1 MLPEIFCYNDD
12 MQISLENIKNKKVTV
27 MGLGLNGGG
36 LATAQFFARYGAEVT
51 VTDLK
56 TSEELRP
63 SIEKLSSFKNIRFVL
78 GEHRI
83 EDFREADLVIKNPG
97 VKLEGNVFLEAAKQI
112 ESDVSVFL
120 SLSKAPILAVTGS
133 KGKSSTVSALY
144 YGLKKLGYNA
154 FLGGNITVSPLSFF
168 EETSCDTPVVLE
180 LSSWQLAD
188 LKNKKLLKPKIAIIT
203 PIMPDHL
210 NWYGTMEKYV
220 ADKKIIY
227 ENMDEADYLICN
239 FDDGWGKIFAEET
252 RANVFWYSEK
262 KLAKEYRGVFFN
274 NKQEGLCNLSD
285 GERLLLSKDAK
296 VPGLKLKQNVL
307 NAGLALLLYQKIHK
321 PENLKGNDILKD
333 NNIKEQSEFIRKFM
347 DEYSGIEH
355 RLEFF
360 YETNG
365 IKFYNDTAATIP
377 EASAAALEAFDK
389 PPVLICGGTNK
400 NLNFIP
406 LAEKANLAKSLYL
419 LAGTGTD
426 LLIPL
431 LKEKSIEYNGPFDSL
446 DSLLFSLKKNAEKG
460 DVVILSPG
468 AASFGLFK
476 NEFDRG
482 NKFKEKVKEI
492 FC

>member
-1 MLPEIFCYNDD
+1 

-36 LATAQFFARYGAEVT
+36 VAAARFFARYGAEVT

-63 SIEKLSSFKNIRFVL
+63 SIEKLSSFANIRFVL

-83 EDFREADLVIKNPG
+83 EDFKEADLVIKNPG

-112 ESDVSVFL
+112 ESDISVFL
-120 SLSKAPILAVTGS
+120 AISKAPILAVTGS

-168 EETSCDTPVVLE
+168 EETAQNTPVVLE

-188 LKNKKLLKPKIAIIT
+188 LKTKGLLKPKAAIIT

-262 KLAKEYRGVFFN
+262 NLPEECRGVFFN
-274 NKQEGLCNLSD
+274 NRQEGVCNLND
-285 GERLLLSKDAK
+285 EERLLLSKDAK

-307 NAGLALLLYQKIHK
+307 NAGLALLLYQKFHQA
-321 PENLKGNDILKD
+321 ENLKEKKNKD
-333 NNIKEQSEFIRKFM
+333 QAEIIRKFM

-360 YETNG
+360 YEKNG

-377 EASAAALEAFDK
+377 EASAAAIEAFDK
-389 PPVLICGGTNK
+389 PPILICGGTNK

-406 LAEKANLAKSLYL
+406 LAEKAKLTKSIYL

-431 LKEKSIEYNGPFDSL
+431 LKEKSVEYKGPFDGL
-446 DSLLFSLKKNAEKG
+446 DSLLLSLKENLEAG
-460 DVVILSPG
+460 DIVILSPG
-468 AASFGLFK
+468 AASFGMFK

-492 FC
+492 FCR

>member
-1 MLPEIFCYNDD
+1 

-36 LATAQFFARYGAEVT
+36 VAAAQFFARYGAEVT

-63 SIEKLSSFKNIRFVL
+63 SIEKLSSFTNIRFVL

-83 EDFREADLVIKNPG
+83 EDFKEADLVIKNPG
-97 VKLEGNVFLEAAKQI
+97 VKLEGNIFLETAKQI
-112 ESDVSVFL
+112 ESDLSVFL
-120 SLSKAPILAVTGS
+120 ALSKAPVLAVTGS

-168 EETSCDTPVVLE
+168 EETSQDTPVVLE

-188 LKNKKLLKPKIAIIT
+188 LKTKELLKPKAAIIT

-262 KLAKEYRGVFFN
+262 NLPEECGGVFFN
-274 NKQEGLCNLSD
+274 NRQEGVCNLNNE
-285 GERLLLSKDAK
+285 ERLLLSKDAK

-307 NAGLALLLYQKIHK
+307 NAGLALLLYQKFYQA
-321 PENLKGNDILKD
+321 ENLKEKG
-333 NNIKEQSEFIRKFM
+333 IKEQSEIIRKFM

-360 YETNG
+360 YEKNG

-377 EASAAALEAFDK
+377 EASAAAIEAFDK
-389 PPVLICGGTNK
+389 PPILICGGTNK

-406 LAEKANLAKSLYL
+406 LAEKAKLAKSLYL
-419 LAGTGTD
+419 LAGSGTD

-431 LKEKSIEYNGPFDSL
+431 LKENSIEYRGPFDSL
-446 DSLLFSLKKNAEKG
+446 DSLLLSLKENLEA
-460 DVVILSPG
+460 DDIVTLSPG
-468 AASFGLFK
+468 AASFGMFK

>member
-1 MLPEIFCYNDD
+1 

-36 LATAQFFARYGAEVT
+36 VAAARFFARYGAEVT

-63 SIEKLSSFKNIRFVL
+63 SIEKLSSFTNIRFVL

-83 EDFREADLVIKNPG
+83 EDFKESDLVIKNPG
-97 VKLEGNVFLEAAKQI
+97 VKLEGNVFLEAAKQV
-112 ESDVSVFL
+112 ESDISVFL
-120 SLSKAPILAVTGS
+120 ALSKAPVLAVTGS

-168 EETSCDTPVVLE
+168 EETSKDTPVVLE

-188 LKNKKLLKPKIAIIT
+188 LKTKGLLKPKAAIIT

-262 KLAKEYRGVFFN
+262 NLPEECRGVFFN
-274 NKQEGLCNLSD
+274 NRQEGVCNLND
-285 GERLLLSKDAK
+285 EERLLLSKDAK

-307 NAGLALLLYQKIHK
+307 NAGLALLLYQKFHQA
-321 PENLKGNDILKD
+321 ENLKEKKNKD
-333 NNIKEQSEFIRKFM
+333 QAEIIRKFM

-360 YETNG
+360 YEKNG

-377 EASAAALEAFDK
+377 EASAAAIEAFDK
-389 PPVLICGGTNK
+389 PPILICGGTNK

-406 LAEKANLAKSLYL
+406 LAEKAKLTKSIYL

-431 LKEKSIEYNGPFDSL
+431 LKEKSVEYKGPFDGL
-446 DSLLFSLKKNAEKG
+446 DSLLLSLKENLEAG
-460 DVVILSPG
+460 DIVILSPG
-468 AASFGLFK
+468 AASFGMFK

>member
-1 MLPEIFCYNDD
+1 

-36 LATAQFFARYGAEVT
+36 VAAARFFARYGAEVT

-63 SIEKLSSFKNIRFVL
+63 SIEKLSSFANIRFVL

-83 EDFREADLVIKNPG
+83 EDFKEADLVIKNPG

-112 ESDVSVFL
+112 ESDISVFL
-120 SLSKAPILAVTGS
+120 AISKAPILAVTGS

-168 EETSCDTPVVLE
+168 EETAQNTPVVLE

-188 LKNKKLLKPKIAIIT
+188 LKTKGLLKPKAAIIT

-262 KLAKEYRGVFFN
+262 NLPEECRGVFFN
-274 NKQEGLCNLSD
+274 NRQEGVCNLND
-285 GERLLLSKDAK
+285 EERLLLSKDAK

-307 NAGLALLLYQKIHK
+307 NAGLALLLYQKFHQA
-321 PENLKGNDILKD
+321 ENLKEKGIKD
-333 NNIKEQSEFIRKFM
+333 QSEIIRKFM

-360 YETNG
+360 YEKNG

-377 EASAAALEAFDK
+377 EASAAAIEAFDK
-389 PPVLICGGTNK
+389 PPILICGGTNK

-406 LAEKANLAKSLYL
+406 LAEKAKLTKSIYL

-431 LKEKSIEYNGPFDSL
+431 LKEKSVEYKGPFDGL
-446 DSLLFSLKKNAEKG
+446 DSLLLSLKENLEAG
-460 DVVILSPG
+460 DIVILSPG
-468 AASFGLFK
+468 AASFGMFK

-492 FC
+492 FCR

>member
-1 MLPEIFCYNDD
+1 

-36 LATAQFFARYGAEVT
+36 VATAQFFARYGAEVT

-63 SIEKLSSFKNIRFVL
+63 SIEKLSSFTNIRFVL

-83 EDFREADLVIKNPG
+83 EDFKEADLVIKNPG
-97 VKLEGNVFLEAAKQI
+97 VKLEGNIFLETAKQI
-112 ESDVSVFL
+112 ESDLSVFL
-120 SLSKAPILAVTGS
+120 ALSKAPILAVTGS

-168 EETSCDTPVVLE
+168 EETSQNTPVVLE

-188 LKNKKLLKPKIAIIT
+188 LKTKGLLKPKAAIIT

-262 KLAKEYRGVFFN
+262 KLPKECRGVFFN
-274 NKQEGLCNLSD
+274 NRQEGICNLNNE
-285 GERLLLSKDAK
+285 ERLLLSKDAK

-307 NAGLALLLYQKIHK
+307 NAGLALLLYQKFHQA
-321 PENLKGNDILKD
+321 ENLKEKKNKD
-333 NNIKEQSEFIRKFM
+333 QAEIIRKFM

-360 YETNG
+360 YEKNG

-377 EASAAALEAFDK
+377 EASAAAIEAFDK
-389 PPVLICGGTNK
+389 PPILICGGTNK

-406 LAEKANLAKSLYL
+406 LAEKAKLTKSIYL
-419 LAGTGTD
+419 LAGSGTD

-431 LKEKSIEYNGPFDSL
+431 LKENSIEYRGPFDSL
-446 DSLLFSLKKNAEKG
+446 DSLLLSLKENLEA
-460 DVVILSPG
+460 DDIVTLSPG
-468 AASFGLFK
+468 AASFGMFK